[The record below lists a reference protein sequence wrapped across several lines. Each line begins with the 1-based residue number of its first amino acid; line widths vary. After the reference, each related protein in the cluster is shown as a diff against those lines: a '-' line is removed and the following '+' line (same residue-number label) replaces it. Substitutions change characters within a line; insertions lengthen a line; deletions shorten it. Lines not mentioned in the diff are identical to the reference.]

1 MLKIGII
8 GAGRI
13 GQVHAESITKYV
25 KEAEVKSIADV
36 YLSDTVR
43 EWAKDMGIKEVYE
56 DYKKILEDKEIDA
69 VLICSSTDTHSPIV
83 SLGLSATLVQAIK
96 APSTINPQH
105 SLGYCCLAWLI
116 ICSVKVITYRL
127 PQNHRMAVLL
137 FCQI

>member
-36 YLSDTVR
+36 YLSDSVK
-43 EWAKDMGIKEVYE
+43 EWAKNMGINEVYD

-69 VLICSSTDTHSPIV
+69 ESIIFSGITDAEKVKIEK
-83 SLGLSATLVQAIK
+83 LKAYVQ
-96 APSTINPQH
+96 
-105 SLGYCCLAWLI
+105 
-116 ICSVKVITYRL
+116 
-127 PQNHRMAVLL
+127 
-137 FCQI
+137 